1 MWRHSPAASLTY
13 PTWGSLRRAR
23 DPLSG
28 SWQGRDPTSDRD
40 ESQRS
45 EKPGGILLVNDW
57 NCQAFLS
64 SQQPA
69 VSYQQPAA
77 RRLLAPSFL
86 ESSQHETQEN
96 HRHPDAQ
103 VPSCHPRH
111 PGFDGTPLLLAEHS
125 AAPSDQQG
133 GKLAIHRDALRRLE
147 ARHQQKSEHL
157 DRQDLPKALREVGA
171 FLSTD
176 KDGQGARDE
185 QKLHRPRHHELIAPA
200 RGVRDLDLFPSGER
214 AVEDG
219 GKDRQEKYHAPH
231 PGDDSKDVD
240 PEDQQIQACP
250 LAATAA
256 RVAALGATSSTR
268 GRP

>member
-1 MWRHSPAASLTY
+1 MWRHSPPASLTY

-28 SWQGRDPTSDRD
+28 SWQGRDPTSNLAD
-40 ESQRS
+40 SQRS

-57 NCQAFLS
+57 NWQAFLS

-77 RRLLAPSFL
+77 RRLLAPSLL
-86 ESSQHETQEN
+86 ESSQHETQKN

-111 PGFDGTPLLLAEHS
+111 LGLDGPPLLLAEHS
-125 AAPSDQQG
+125 AAPSDQQR
-133 GKLAIHRDALRRLE
+133 GKLAIHRDPLPGLE

-157 DRQDLPKALREVGA
+157 DPQDLPKALREAGP
-171 FLSTD
+171 FPPTD

-185 QKLHRPRHHELIAPA
+185 QKLHRPRYHALIAPA
-200 RGVRDLDLFPSGER
+200 RGV
-214 AVEDG
+214 
-219 GKDRQEKYHAPH
+219 
-231 PGDDSKDVD
+231 
-240 PEDQQIQACP
+240 
-250 LAATAA
+250 TA
-256 RVAALGATSSTR
+256 
-268 GRP
+268 